1 MGCILVTVLYQI
13 LIESFIVINGAR
25 LKLAFI
31 CSLHHKNKIWKLMN
45 GKGDLARTKK
55 CRKYYEPRGH
65 LTTIKIFHRK
75 AFEKLLF
82 VVLWW
87 PFKFNYNI
95 NN

>member
-55 CRKYYEPRGH
+55 CCKYYEPRGH

>member
-1 MGCILVTVLYQI
+1 
-13 LIESFIVINGAR
+13 
-25 LKLAFI
+25 
-31 CSLHHKNKIWKLMN
+31 MN

-55 CRKYYEPRGH
+55 CCKYYEPRGH
-65 LTTIKIFHRK
+65 LTKIKIFHRK